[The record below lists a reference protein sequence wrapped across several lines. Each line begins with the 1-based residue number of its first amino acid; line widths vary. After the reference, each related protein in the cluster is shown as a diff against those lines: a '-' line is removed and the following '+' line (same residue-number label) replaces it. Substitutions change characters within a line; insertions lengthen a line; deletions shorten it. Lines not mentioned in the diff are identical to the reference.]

1 MMKLRVLFPSLL
13 LLCVFAHVP
22 AQAQSTLPTLE
33 HETTAASVASSS
45 SDFTQPA
52 LALHPVSLDETA
64 GRIAEA
70 TGLLKTRS
78 AGTPRTKEI
87 FKFVTLAAL
96 DNETGAIHLL
106 PLSKELFLT
115 RNAEINALTSLGH
128 LARVEILR
136 ANGVNT
142 AVTILDTETG
152 RQLVPLVV
160 EYPIEKSGELRE
172 MAYYTS
178 VHPALLSP
186 RTIAGGE
193 TYIRTM
199 LDRAAA
205 QLRAGGVEISPGIV
219 DVAEHLC
226 VVEHTDHKRFLNE
239 DRTSLFDEIYSL
251 YALNEPRTFRYS
263 VSTAGAGGMV
273 QMIPQTY
280 QMVRERH
287 PNVPLNPDF
296 VSGMTDHNSA
306 LSAMLLY
313 MQDTWTDLLRN
324 QEVQDALTNGIAT
337 QPELV
342 AAGYNSNPARLP
354 QYLRRGGALWRTL
367 IPTETQM
374 YLQIYNSLDGLV
386 AFQPRTAKQPSDL
399 AANGNNNTGNTLL
412 GTTLNHLRRAA
423 TSTLAGSLSQL
434 LPALSNQLW
443 LNGPLLTHGLR

>member
-1 MMKLRVLFPSLL
+1 MTKLRFLFPSLL
-13 LLCVFAHVP
+13 LLCVLAHVP
-22 AQAQSTLPTLE
+22 ARAQSNISTLKQ
-33 HETTAASVASSS
+33 ETTAADAAPSSKN
-45 SDFTQPA
+45 FARPA
-52 LALHPVSLDETA
+52 LALPPVSLYETA
-64 GRIAEA
+64 GRIDEA
-70 TGLLKTRS
+70 TGLLKSRS
-78 AGTPRTKEI
+78 AQTPRTKEI

-96 DNETGAIHLL
+96 DNETGAIQLL

-115 RNAEINALTSLGH
+115 TGALINSQTSQGH
-128 LARVEILR
+128 PASVTVLR

-142 AVTILDTETG
+142 AVTILDEQTG

-178 VHPALLSP
+178 VHPALLSSQ
-186 RTIAGGE
+186 TVAGGE

-199 LDRAAA
+199 LDHAAE
-205 QLRAGGVEISPGIV
+205 QLRASGVEIAPGIV

-239 DRTSLFDEIYSL
+239 DRAALFNEIYSL
-251 YALNEPRTFRYS
+251 YALNEPHTFRYS

-287 PNVPLNPDF
+287 PNISLNPDF
-296 VSGMTDHNSA
+296 VGGMTDHNNA
-306 LSAMLLY
+306 LTAMLLY
-313 MQDTWTDLLRN
+313 MQDTWADLLRN

-354 QYLRRGGALWRTL
+354 QYLRRGGTLWRTL
-367 IPTETQM
+367 IPAETQM
-374 YLQIYNSLDGLV
+374 YLHIYNSLDGLV
-386 AFQPRTAKQPSDL
+386 AFHARAAQQPSTLDADGNHDTNHALL
-399 AANGNNNTGNTLL
+399 ATA
-412 GTTLNHLRRAA
+412 LNHLRRTAA
-423 TSTLAGSLSQL
+423 STLTGSLSQL

-443 LNGPLLTHGLR
+443 LNVPLLTRTLR

>member
-13 LLCVFAHVP
+13 LLCLFAQLP
-22 AQAQSTLPTLE
+22 AKAQSTQTTLE
-33 HETTAASVASSS
+33 SETAAVNAEPSQQN
-45 SDFTQPA
+45 FMRPA
-52 LALHPVSLDETA
+52 LALRSVSMELTA
-64 GRIAEA
+64 GRIGEA
-70 TGLLKTRS
+70 TQLLKTRS
-78 AGTPRTKEI
+78 ARTPRTVES

-96 DNETGAIHLL
+96 DLETDEIELL

-115 RNAEINALTSLGH
+115 RGALITAQTSTGH
-128 LARVEILR
+128 TALVTVQR

-142 AVTILDTETG
+142 AVTVQDTET
-152 RQLVPLVV
+152 RHQLVPLVV

-186 RTIAGGE
+186 QTVTGGE

-199 LDRAAA
+199 LDRAAER
-205 QLRAGGVEISPGIV
+205 LRAGGVEIAPDIV

-239 DRTSLFDEIYSL
+239 DRSALFDEIYSL
-251 YALNEPRTFRYS
+251 YALNEPNTFRYS

-287 PNVPLNPDF
+287 PNISLNTDF
-296 VSGMTDHNSA
+296 VGGMTSHDNA
-306 LSAMLLY
+306 LAAMLLY
-313 MQDTWTDLLRN
+313 MQDTWNDLRRSP
-324 QEVQDALTNGIAT
+324 EVQNALDTGIAT
-337 QPELV
+337 EPELV

-386 AFQPRTAKQPSDL
+386 AFHPRAAKQPSVL
-399 AANGNNNTGNTLL
+399 AANDNNSGNTVL
-412 GTTLNHLRRAA
+412 GTYANQLPRTAA
-423 TSTLAGSLSQL
+423 NTIAARLAQL

-443 LNGPLLTHGLR
+443 LNGSLLMHGLH